1 MKAGNRENNAKLR
14 DDEPDFVGLGPPVP
28 KDVEVWPE
36 RRSTPRCEIDTD
48 LTASLL
54 PEGKEK
60 MRGRSLDI
68 SVAGIAGVFVTGWE
82 LGTRVLIEFSVP
94 VTQQRVQVEAIV
106 RNRSGYRYGFE
117 FLNLAGR
124 DRALIN
130 KTCRVLALL
139 Q

>member
-1 MKAGNRENNAKLR
+1 
-14 DDEPDFVGLGPPVP
+14 
-28 KDVEVWPE
+28 
-36 RRSTPRCEIDTD
+36 
-48 LTASLL
+48 
-54 PEGKEK
+54 